1 MNTPMDNKTLAINV
15 SKIAPSRW
23 QPRQTF
29 ESEKLHALACSIRD
43 QGLINPVLVFQNNG
57 KYELIAGER
66 RTRAVVALALSGL
79 FPEHKLSDWCARLA
93 AVGLVGMGAEER
105 AALADAPVVIQASVH
120 PSDDLT
126 ALHLLAVT
134 ENLDRADLNPVEEAA
149 AYQGLL
155 DAYGWNQRELAARV
169 NKSQGYIAQRLSL
182 LNLNES
188 TLNAL
193 NTQVINLTHARA
205 IAAVPPQLQEAA
217 TSWSIQAIS
226 KDDSPATTRQVENQ
240 MRAIAAFMDPERWQ
254 PNGEHVY
261 TPQQRNRL
269 GVIRML
275 ISGPHAAE
283 RVAEQLPRL
292 VEFRNSYETRNIF
305 TTKTLTIV
313 DDTPLYTALTNALG
327 LRPQD
332 AWQNYSQ
339 IERRHCDSC
348 EFRGTDPTVY
358 APGINHYCPRWGG
371 NFTGDTCEN
380 HLGPFDPL
388 IIPVNDYNVR
398 MEFSEYEKTLVN
410 VLGLAPEENL
420 VEQPFP
426 HTRDVAA
433 YVRAYQSAVEKS
445 LARQQAAADAKT
457 EGPRRAIQEFWEW
470 QQALP
475 EEHLQLA
482 SAHRCIH
489 CRYFEPLNGDAPCR
503 FALNPLAHK
512 WGDGLR
518 APQHGIL
525 VSPSGIMLPRCEM
538 YAWRDGE
545 APYKIYQM
553 PGFSAGSDE
562 HARNLFIQWMYA
574 VYGGRNNQIC
584 TPSHVIWRGP
594 LAWLGVCG
602 DQYKWDDIAAY
613 LFRNWDKFGDGGMAT
628 LLTALI
634 CEVKIAYYS
643 YYHSKPEPIALLDL
657 RTGKADTWIAL
668 DFNERR
674 NEQRDWPDQWL
685 KPWLCKH

>member
-1 MNTPMDNKTLAINV
+1 MHTSDNPTIEINV
-15 SKIAPSRW
+15 ATITPSRW

-43 QGLINPVLVFQNNG
+43 QGLINPILVFRNNG
-57 KYELIAGER
+57 NYELIAGER
-66 RTRAVVALALSGL
+66 RTRAVVALSLATLLPGTHTL
-79 FPEHKLSDWCARLA
+79 AGWCGRLA
-93 AVGLVGMGAEER
+93 EFGLIGIGAEER
-105 AALADAPVVIQASVH
+105 AALAGETTAVIKASVRQ
-120 PSDDLT
+120 SDDLT

-149 AYQGLL
+149 AYKGLL

-182 LNLNES
+182 LNLGGAA
-188 TLNAL
+188 LNAL

-205 IAAVPPQLQEAA
+205 IAAVPATLQEAA
-217 TSWSIQAIS
+217 TSWSIQAIN

-275 ISGPHAAE
+275 ISGPYAAE

-292 VEFRNSYETRNIF
+292 VEFKNSYETRNLF
-305 TTKTLTIV
+305 TTKPLTIV

-332 AWQNYSQ
+332 AWQHYSQ
-339 IERRHCDSC
+339 IEHRLCDSC

-380 HLGPFDPL
+380 HMGPFDPI

-426 HTRDVAA
+426 HTRDIAA
-433 YVRAYQSAVEKS
+433 YVRAYQSAAEKS
-445 LARQQAAADAKT
+445 LARKQAATDART
-457 EGPRRAIQEFWEW
+457 DGPRRAIQEFWAW

-475 EEHLQLA
+475 EEHLQLSNA
-482 SAHRCIH
+482 QRCIH
-489 CRYFEPLNGDAPCR
+489 CRYFAPLNGDAPCD
-503 FALNPLAHK
+503 FALNPLAEK

-518 APQHGIL
+518 APHHGIL
-525 VSPSGIMLPRCEM
+525 VSPTMTMLPRCEM
-538 YAWRDGE
+538 YTWRDGA
-545 APYKIYQM
+545 APYPIYQV
-553 PGFSAGSDE
+553 PGFSAGNDRN
-562 HARNLFIQWMYA
+562 ARDRFIKWMTALNPGNCFSYA
-574 VYGGRNNQIC
+574 TCEIIG
-584 TPSHVIWRGP
+584 RGP
-594 LAWLGVCG
+594 LAWLGVCEG
-602 DQYKWDDIAAY
+602 KYKWDEIALY
-613 LFRNWDKFGDGGMAT
+613 LLRNWDKFGDGAMAT
-628 LLTALI
+628 FLTALTFEI
-634 CEVKIAYYS
+634 KASGS
-643 YYHSKPEPIALLDL
+643 YHKPFVLMDL
-657 RTGKADTWIAL
+657 RDGRVDTWMAIN
-668 DFNERR
+668 FKER
-674 NEQRDWPDQWL
+674 NTEQRDWPDQWM
-685 KPWLCKH
+685 KPWMCK